1 MLDRI
6 LQELERR
13 SIAASIRSGI
23 LQVPLGEGC
32 PDLWIT
38 AAPDDDVTLFF
49 EGSYWHTHADLLEG
63 EDAVQAVADFCAAIL
78 AGHLHVIRTTYPNG
92 ALEVRVT
99 DDLEDEKSMLEP
111 GETLEVLR

>member
-1 MLDRI
+1 MLEQIHQELDRRKI
-6 LQELERR
+6 AS
-13 SIAASIRSGI
+13 SIH
-23 LQVPLGEGC
+23 GESLRVHLAENC

-49 EGSYWHTHADLLEG
+49 QGSYWHTHADLLG
-63 EDAVQAVADFCAAIL
+63 GDDPVQAVADYCEEIL

-92 ALEVRVT
+92 ALEIRVT
-99 DDLEDEKSMLEP
+99 DDLEDERSMLEP